1 MDVYLYEKVTLPK
14 KKTDGKS
21 AKRDIKKKK
30 KKHDCLK
37 AGATAALD
45 TISHQEEEVS

>member
-21 AKRDIKKKK
+21 AKMILKKRKK
-30 KKHDCLK
+30 E
-37 AGATAALD
+37 A
-45 TISHQEEEVS
+45 